1 MANQRR
7 RDRQRN
13 RAVREEHSTISYS
26 LPYDR
31 RNGLVFLAAIV
42 LIVIGYICMAQ
53 PPVNGFLS
61 LTLAPILLVI
71 SYVILIPVALL
82 MKTQK
87 ELVEAADGSSQ
98 KSETAAQ

>member
-13 RAVREEHSTISYS
+13 RGGRGEQTALQFT

-31 RNGLVFLAAIV
+31 RNGMVFVAAIA
-42 LIVIGYICMAQ
+42 LILIGYICLAQ
-53 PPVNGFLS
+53 PPVDGFLS

-71 SYVILIPVALL
+71 GYVFLIPAALL

-87 ELVEAADGSSQ
+87 ELEDTKGESGQTADAGA
-98 KSETAAQ
+98 K